1 MPKFIMLVGIPAVG
15 KDTWAREYIKQ
26 YPDTIIHS
34 SDDIREELYGD
45 ASHQGSPI
53 KVFEL
58 MRSRT
63 LRDLLA
69 GKDVIYN
76 ATNIKYK
83 DRKPILSQLK
93 KINNLTCYC
102 KIFVAPVEVCKERN
116 AKRDRVVPNF
126 VYDSMLKSFQIPFY
140 NEGFDNIEVIKTWDG
155 SDLDYMK
162 EIIEK
167 VKAFGDQKNPHHTLS
182 LWEHCQECGRLA
194 FEKGYEIISAI
205 LHDFGKVFTQTFDEK
220 GIAHYYGHAETGSYL
235 ALNMGFNLEIVQL
248 INYHMMPYDY
258 KGGKEVWRERLGEEL
273 WKKLEQI
280 HECDVGAH

>member
-1 MPKFIMLVGIPAVG
+1 MSKFIMLVGLPAVG
-15 KDTWAREYIKQ
+15 KDTWAREYKEEH
-26 YPDTIIHS
+26 PEVVIHS

-45 ASHQGSPI
+45 ASHQGSPV

-63 LRDLLA
+63 IQDLRA

-83 DRKPILSQLK
+83 DRKSIMSQLK
-93 KINNLTCYC
+93 KIDNLTCYC

-116 AKRDRVVPNF
+116 AKRDRVVPDF
-126 VYDSMLKSFQIPFY
+126 VYDRMLKSFQIPFY
-140 NEGFDNIEVIKTWDG
+140 EEGFDSIEAIKTWDG
-155 SDLDYMK
+155 SDFEYMK

-194 FEKGYEIISAI
+194 LEKNYFAVPCYF
-205 LHDFGKVFTQTFDEK
+205 HDFGKVFTQTFDEE
-220 GIAHYYGHAETGSYL
+220 GIAHYYGHESWGAYLVLCFGYHHCVAE
-235 ALNMGFNLEIVQL
+235 VVC
-248 INYHMMPYDY
+248 YHMMPYDY
-258 KGGKEVWRERLGEEL
+258 KGGKEVWKERFGPLL
-273 WKKLEQI
+273 WEQLEHI
-280 HECDVGAH
+280 HECDVEAH

>member
-15 KDTWAREYIKQ
+15 KDTWAREYVKEHP
-26 YPDTIIHS
+26 YTVIHS

-45 ASHQGSPI
+45 ASCQESPA

-63 LRDLLA
+63 IRDLRA

-83 DRKPILSQLK
+83 DRKSILSQVK
-93 KINNLTCYC
+93 KMTDAVCYC

-116 AKRDRVVPNF
+116 AKRERVVPDF
-126 VYDSMLKSFQIPFY
+126 VYDRMLQSFQVPFY
-140 NEGFDNIEVIKTWDG
+140 NEGFDNIEVIKAWNGNDFE
-155 SDLDYMK
+155 YMK

-194 FEKGYEIISAI
+194 FEKGYDVISAA
-205 LHDFGKVFTQTFDEK
+205 LHDIGKIYTQSFDED
-220 GIAHYYGHAETGSYL
+220 GVAHYLNHGEVGSYL
-235 ALNMGFNLEIVQL
+235 SLVMDFNLEIAQL
-248 INYHMMPYDY
+248 INYHMLPYNY
-258 KGGKEVWRERLGEEL
+258 KGGEDAWRKRLGEEL